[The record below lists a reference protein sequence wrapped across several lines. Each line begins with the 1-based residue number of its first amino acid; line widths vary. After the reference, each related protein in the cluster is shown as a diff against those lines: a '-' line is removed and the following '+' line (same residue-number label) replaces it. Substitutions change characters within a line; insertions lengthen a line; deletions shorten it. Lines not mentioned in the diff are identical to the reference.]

1 MITTLLLYILLT
13 ILKGLL
19 LPFTLMDNASL
30 PDAFT
35 NAMITASTYLSSF
48 NDFIPVSTLLTIL
61 GLVLII
67 EVFINGFKLVNWAI
81 KKIPT
86 IG

>member
-1 MITTLLLYILLT
+1 MITTILLYILFI
-13 ILKGLL
+13 ILRGLL
-19 LPFTLMDNASL
+19 LPLSFFDNASL

-35 NAMITASTYLSSF
+35 NAMITASTYLSALS
-48 NDFIPVSTLLTIL
+48 DFVPVSDFLTIL
-61 GLVLII
+61 GLVVMI
-67 EVFINGFKLVNWAI
+67 EVFINGFKLINWAI

>member
-1 MITTLLLYILLT
+1 MITTLLLYILLS
-13 ILKGLL
+13 ILKFLI
-19 LPFTLMDNASL
+19 LPFTLLADASL

-35 NAMITASTYLSSF
+35 NAMITASTYISAF
-48 NDFIPVSTLLTIL
+48 NDFLPVATLLTIL
-61 GLVLII
+61 GLVLTI

-86 IG
+86 IN

>member
-19 LPFTLMDNASL
+19 LPFTLLADASL
-30 PDAFT
+30 PSAFT
-35 NAMITASTYLSSF
+35 SAMTSASTYISAF
-48 NDFIPVSTLLTIL
+48 NDFLPVGTLLTIL
-61 GLVLII
+61 GLVLTI
-67 EVFINGFKLVNWAI
+67 EIFINSFKLINWAI